1 MINDSYRP
9 EGNISIKLSTI
20 IYNLSFINYHL
31 SFKIMARTVTYT
43 VVPKINPRDRETEPK
58 FYGNVKSSGDINIR
72 EMAERIQGS
81 CTVTKADVYAVLVA
95 LEDVIAESI
104 QKGEIVRLMDI
115 GTFRVGISTKGALKE
130 EDFNDALI
138 KKTRILF
145 RPGSV
150 LQNAIANLNFTK
162 VKRVIEPE
170 EDESEESP
178 DEAGED

>member
-1 MINDSYRP
+1 
-9 EGNISIKLSTI
+9 
-20 IYNLSFINYHL
+20 
-31 SFKIMARTVTYT
+31 MARTVTYT
-43 VVPKINPRDRETEPK
+43 VVPKINPRDRESEAK

-95 LEDVIAESI
+95 LEDVISESI

-130 EDFNDALI
+130 EEFSESLI

-150 LQNAIANLNFTK
+150 LQNALAQINFTK
-162 VKRVIEPE
+162 VKRIVEPE
-170 EDESEESP
+170 EDEEGEEPESG
-178 DEAGED
+178 EA

>member
-1 MINDSYRP
+1 
-9 EGNISIKLSTI
+9 
-20 IYNLSFINYHL
+20 
-31 SFKIMARTVTYT
+31 MARTVTYT
-43 VVPKINPRDRETEPK
+43 VVPKINPRDRESEAK

-130 EDFNDALI
+130 EEFSESLI

-150 LQNAIANLNFTK
+150 PQNALAQINFTK
-162 VKRVIEPE
+162 VKRIVEPDEDDDSGEEPE
-170 EDESEESP
+170 SG
-178 DEAGED
+178 EA

>member
-1 MINDSYRP
+1 
-9 EGNISIKLSTI
+9 
-20 IYNLSFINYHL
+20 
-31 SFKIMARTVTYT
+31 MARTVNYT
-43 VVPKINPRDRETEPK
+43 VVPKINPRDRESEAK

-130 EDFNDALI
+130 EEFSESLI

-150 LQNAIANLNFTK
+150 LQNALAQINFTK
-162 VKRVIEPE
+162 VKRIVEPE
-170 EDESEESP
+170 EDDEEGEEP
-178 DEAGED
+178 EGEA

>member
-1 MINDSYRP
+1 
-9 EGNISIKLSTI
+9 
-20 IYNLSFINYHL
+20 
-31 SFKIMARTVTYT
+31 MARTVNYT
-43 VVPKINPRDRETEPK
+43 VVPKINPRDRESEAK

-130 EDFNDALI
+130 EEFSESLI

-150 LQNAIANLNFTK
+150 LQNALAQINFTK
-162 VKRVIEPE
+162 VKRIVEPDEDDDSGEEPE
-170 EDESEESP
+170 N
-178 DEAGED
+178 EA

>member
-1 MINDSYRP
+1 MS
-9 EGNISIKLSTI
+9 
-20 IYNLSFINYHL
+20 
-31 SFKIMARTVTYT
+31 RTVNYT
-43 VVPKINPRDRETEPK
+43 VIPRINPRDRETEPK
-58 FYGNVKSSGDINIR
+58 FYGSVKTSGDINIR
-72 EMAERIQGS
+72 EMADRIQQS

-95 LEDVIAESI
+95 LEDVISESI

-115 GTFRVGISTKGALKE
+115 GTLRVGISTKGALT
-130 EDFNDALI
+130 EDKFDDSLI

>member
-1 MINDSYRP
+1 M
-9 EGNISIKLSTI
+9 G
-20 IYNLSFINYHL
+20 
-31 SFKIMARTVTYT
+31 
-43 VVPKINPRDRETEPK
+43 
-58 FYGNVKSSGDINIR
+58 
-72 EMAERIQGS
+72 
-81 CTVTKADVYAVLVA
+81 LVA

-150 LQNAIANLNFTK
+150 LQNALAQVNFTK
-162 VKRVIEPE
+162 VKRVVEPE
-170 EDESEESP
+170 EEEDPEASEDEPESG
-178 DEAGED
+178 EA

>member
-1 MINDSYRP
+1 
-9 EGNISIKLSTI
+9 
-20 IYNLSFINYHL
+20 
-31 SFKIMARTVTYT
+31 MARTVTYT
-43 VVPKINPRDRETEPK
+43 VVPKIHPRDRETEPK
-58 FYGNVKSSGDINIR
+58 FYGNVKSSSDINIR

-95 LEDVIAESI
+95 LEDVISESI

-115 GTFRVGISTKGALKE
+115 GTFRVGISTKGAIKE

-162 VKRVIEPE
+162 VKRVIEPD

>member
-1 MINDSYRP
+1 
-9 EGNISIKLSTI
+9 
-20 IYNLSFINYHL
+20 
-31 SFKIMARTVTYT
+31 MARTVNYT
-43 VVPKINPRDRETEPK
+43 VIPRINPRDRETEPK

-130 EDFNDALI
+130 EEFSESLI

-150 LQNAIANLNFTK
+150 LQNALAQINFTK
-162 VKRVIEPE
+162 VKRIVEPE
-170 EDESEESP
+170 EDDDSGEEPESG
-178 DEAGED
+178 EA

>member
-1 MINDSYRP
+1 
-9 EGNISIKLSTI
+9 
-20 IYNLSFINYHL
+20 
-31 SFKIMARTVTYT
+31 MARTVNYT
-43 VVPKINPRDRETEPK
+43 VIPRINPRDRETEPK
-58 FYGNVKSSGDINIR
+58 FYGSVKTSGDINIR
-72 EMAERIQGS
+72 EMADRIQQS

-95 LEDVIAESI
+95 LEDVISESI

-170 EDESEESP
+170 EDEEGEEP
-178 DEAGED
+178 EA

>member
-1 MINDSYRP
+1 
-9 EGNISIKLSTI
+9 
-20 IYNLSFINYHL
+20 
-31 SFKIMARTVTYT
+31 MARTVTYT

-130 EDFNDALI
+130 EEFSESLI

-170 EDESEESP
+170 EDEEGEEPESE
-178 DEAGED
+178 A

>member
-1 MINDSYRP
+1 
-9 EGNISIKLSTI
+9 
-20 IYNLSFINYHL
+20 
-31 SFKIMARTVTYT
+31 MARTVNYT
-43 VVPKINPRDRETEPK
+43 VVPKINPRDRESEAK

-130 EDFNDALI
+130 EEFSESLI

-150 LQNAIANLNFTK
+150 LQNALAQINFTK

-170 EDESEESP
+170 EDDEEGADPESG
-178 DEAGED
+178 EA

>member
-1 MINDSYRP
+1 
-9 EGNISIKLSTI
+9 
-20 IYNLSFINYHL
+20 
-31 SFKIMARTVTYT
+31 MARTVNYT
-43 VVPKINPRDRETEPK
+43 VIPRINPRDRETEPK
-58 FYGNVKSSGDINIR
+58 FYGSVKTSGDINIR
-72 EMAERIQGS
+72 EMADRIQQS

-95 LEDVIAESI
+95 LEDVISESI

-162 VKRVIEPE
+162 VKRVVEPE
-170 EDESEESP
+170 EEESEEGEEP
-178 DEAGED
+178 EA

>member
-1 MINDSYRP
+1 
-9 EGNISIKLSTI
+9 
-20 IYNLSFINYHL
+20 
-31 SFKIMARTVTYT
+31 MARTVNYT
-43 VVPKINPRDRETEPK
+43 VVPKINPRDRESEAK

-130 EDFNDALI
+130 EEFNDSLI
-138 KKTRILF
+138 KKTRIIF
-145 RPGSV
+145 RPGSI
-150 LQNAIANLNFTK
+150 LQDALAQINSTK

-170 EDESEESP
+170 ED
-178 DEAGED
+178 DRGIT

>member
-1 MINDSYRP
+1 
-9 EGNISIKLSTI
+9 
-20 IYNLSFINYHL
+20 
-31 SFKIMARTVTYT
+31 MARTVTYT

-95 LEDVIAESI
+95 LEDVISESI

-162 VKRVIEPE
+162 VNLNFTKVKRVIEPE
-170 EDESEESP
+170 EDDDSGEEP
-178 DEAGED
+178 EA

>member
-1 MINDSYRP
+1 
-9 EGNISIKLSTI
+9 
-20 IYNLSFINYHL
+20 
-31 SFKIMARTVTYT
+31 MARTVNYT
-43 VVPKINPRDRETEPK
+43 VVPKINPRDRESEAK

-115 GTFRVGISTKGALKE
+115 GTFRVGISTKGALTE
-130 EDFNDALI
+130 EEFNEALI
-138 KKTRILF
+138 KKAHILF

-150 LQNAIANLNFTK
+150 LQNALAHINFTK
-162 VKRVIEPE
+162 VKRVVEPE
-170 EDESEESP
+170 EEEGEEPESG
-178 DEAGED
+178 EA

>member
-1 MINDSYRP
+1 
-9 EGNISIKLSTI
+9 
-20 IYNLSFINYHL
+20 
-31 SFKIMARTVTYT
+31 MARTVNYT
-43 VVPKINPRDRETEPK
+43 VVPKINPRDRESEAK

-130 EDFNDALI
+130 EEFSESLI

-150 LQNAIANLNFTK
+150 LQNALAQINFTK
-162 VKRVIEPE
+162 VKRIVEPE
-170 EDESEESP
+170 EEDDSGEEPESG
-178 DEAGED
+178 EA

>member
-1 MINDSYRP
+1 
-9 EGNISIKLSTI
+9 
-20 IYNLSFINYHL
+20 
-31 SFKIMARTVTYT
+31 MARTVTYT

-72 EMAERIQGS
+72 EMAERIQQS

-95 LEDVIAESI
+95 LEDVISESI

-145 RPGSV
+145 RPGTILSEA
-150 LQNAIANLNFTK
+150 LANINFTK
-162 VKRVIEPE
+162 VKRVEEEEEDSGEEPE
-170 EDESEESP
+170 SGD
-178 DEAGED
+178 A

>member
-1 MINDSYRP
+1 
-9 EGNISIKLSTI
+9 
-20 IYNLSFINYHL
+20 
-31 SFKIMARTVTYT
+31 MARTVNYT
-43 VVPKINPRDRETEPK
+43 VVPKINPRDRESEAK

-130 EDFNDALI
+130 EEFSESLI

-150 LQNAIANLNFTK
+150 LQDALAHINFTK
-162 VKRVIEPE
+162 VKRVVEDE
-170 EDESEESP
+170 EEESEEGTTEPESG
-178 DEAGED
+178 EA